1 VYLRGSWCDL
11 ISLYHSVSILPQV
24 FCEALAVTLGKQV
37 WIAIV
42 ITPVAL
48 FCWIRNLESLSP
60 FSLVANLCILLS
72 LAVIFYEEIY
82 SFL

>member
-1 VYLRGSWCDL
+1 MVAGFSTYLL
-11 ISLYHSVSILPQV
+11 LQV
-24 FCEALAVTLGKQV
+24 FCEALAVHLGKHA

-42 ITPVAL
+42 ITPVVL

-60 FSLVANLCILLS
+60 FSLVANLCIFFS
-72 LAVIFYEEIY
+72 LGVIFYEEIY

>member
-1 VYLRGSWCDL
+1 M
-11 ISLYHSVSILPQV
+11 SLLQV
-24 FCEALAVTLGKQV
+24 FCEALDVTFGKQAWV
-37 WIAIV
+37 AIL
-42 ITPVAL
+42 ITPVVL

-60 FSLVANLCILLS
+60 FSLVANLCIIFC